1 MFDMSFLEIL
11 IVAIVSLLVL
21 GPDRLPGA
29 VRTGVLYVGRIK
41 RYVNRLRSEIETEI
55 GANEIRSAI
64 VDDST
69 SKIEADLA
77 EMKKSYYKASDYIAA
92 GSSSVHT
99 NSPESKSFDEN
110 VDLRRNEDKV
120 GVPEL

>member
-1 MFDMSFLEIL
+1 MSFLEIL

-41 RYVNRLRSEIETEI
+41 RYVNRVRSEIETEI